1 MDEEFDYE
9 DNEATEDGA
18 IISSGEVVFAPDST
32 VNFADEDSVE
42 AFLKS
47 KDFSTSGILFER
59 RKLKDFRKEDQEKLK
74 RTFKAE
80 SPEFEFVII
89 KDTRTPQ
96 NANSQKL
103 NAIKTELENTY
114 KVASLEYKDREIV
127 NPRMAFDYASIAYP
141 VYPLESQ
148 RIAKVQNSNLI
159 ESLNN
164 FGYLASSLLIEPRIY
179 TSTPEEA
186 EAEIKEINKLFYNK
200 YKIVPSFY
208 AYLLSLLNNVEE
220 VKKSL
225 TSNQGYAVAS
235 TTAGGT
241 ALLIGLAL
249 ATPVGWIVG
258 GGLILI
264 GLFGAGPNM
273 TGLAETSGKDVA
285 LNLKRIQYAGGVPI
299 ILEKDKIIFDQ
310 ILSYN
315 KPEKADWLR
324 FSQKIGVADKINE
337 AVEVFVKDIYMQ
349 SKAFKIFQE
358 LANEITTGTTTS
370 GLLKKTKLQDFD
382 STNKDKNKLSIF
394 SSELAGSEL
403 NSFLNHILMFPAANA
418 SGPFD
423 EEDATDI
430 FEIKDGSNN
439 SSYSLELNYP
449 KVDLFYKGG
458 NENKLESDETYL
470 FSEQVKGPGK
480 TIQETYFNKNK
491 DRLREYNRKMIGF
504 LKSLFDSLVE
514 DTAVLNFNSIY
525 KIDKDLGRALGEK
538 DIFALME
545 DNAYPDI
552 LMPKDPIISK
562 VKDAGSRLSPDFYY
576 FKQKISDLSSEE
588 REKANRIL
596 RESTAFMKNMRTGVT
611 SKETEE
617 SVAYYDPNMFMNL
630 NYYNGDAITK
640 VKSSEVKN
648 NEDPDGASISGQISI
663 SSFKNLPE
671 NEIKTKVENIKAYYE
686 NEIKTKVDE
695 LNNFASPSIF
705 GDKFGIIRN
714 QSTTPVTEAENDSY
728 IHFNDD
734 LGMLKAF
741 PTFRLYLIEED
752 SIYSDRLL
760 AFDDFFYYNSVI
772 SFNVHSSREL
782 AASTATIQLQNISGL
797 LDGTRKSVL
806 RDIDLGESNL
816 TQDQEDQVPTV
827 ESVVLRK
834 GVNVQLR
841 AGYAN
846 NTNDLDVLISG
857 RVTEISY
864 SGDNMMCNIVVQ
876 SYGVELEGF
885 KYSQAGT
892 GNTSNSFYST
902 HQLLGSLL
910 LHPALKHFGR
920 VKTGKLFQTFESKIP
935 ALDFEQYTENT
946 GWSFNWTNSWLDWI
960 SDNSVML
967 TIGAVVTSFLTPSIR
982 TLAAG
987 LRSIPFIGKGV
998 ALLSKLKINPTSAI
1012 GRGIGFTVTKISNFK
1027 TGIDKLFR
1035 INKLSDDA
1043 LKVIIN
1049 LGRRSD
1055 TFLVNFIYTSSFKAG
1070 GNSAI
1075 LQARIIEVLKKA
1087 GIDTYSRITASQV
1100 RQALNTIIE
1109 TELGF
1114 LARYFGWG
1122 ASVELAALRLGTLPL
1137 ARSGSALSGI
1147 GGTIKGALVGG
1158 LRVNTLLGGTGL
1170 GIAGVILG
1178 GEIITSVI
1186 AGGFGLLKDLFTS
1199 FFNEK
1204 KRPNITKLL
1213 LSPQDD
1219 NIYCPNPSTYIKN
1232 TRDEAFVSAIFEN
1245 FRKTFS
1251 KAIYTSYKYANEG
1264 IFMGIVGNTTFGW
1277 QGWDPSSIAS
1287 DIEAKSKGIVDPRM
1301 DASRKE
1307 NEYVLTSK
1315 TAWQVLHEMTL
1326 RHPGYIYGVR
1336 PYGNSLEYRVF
1347 FGQPGQRYFRKDI
1360 SNFSI
1365 FRLNSIYEK
1374 ISQLNDQKLSL
1385 QDINILF
1392 PEESQKWSSLLS
1404 QDLTDKDS
1412 LKQAYFTSFA
1422 INEWLRKTKDRFVP
1436 FRQYHSVNSGR
1447 NLVTNNIIV
1456 SGHNVYN
1463 AVSTHYNITDSN
1475 GESAEIKGTSVWR
1488 AASNSNIPQEL
1499 LREQT
1504 IKDENIKG
1512 VAAAWRYSQG
1522 SLIYGAKNMYEGS
1535 LLILGN
1541 SKIHPWDVVILNDNV
1556 NVMYGPV
1563 EVKSVTHM
1571 FSHETGFLTDVE
1583 INALVSNIDD
1593 ETTYTSLHQY
1603 VFFEA
1608 RKKLYENFNS
1618 KVEFTN
1624 NGDAETQIKAIVSQA
1639 VDDYFEEEEGVTDL
1653 PGLDPIPTLGF
1664 GQNREDKV
1672 KKVKERLK
1680 QKFIEYY
1687 NNNNKFEPFFLNDIV
1702 SENALIP
1709 QELQEEIE
1717 SLGFRVAGTGA
1728 GIAGLSYGAEFQLA
1742 RSGIATR
1749 AFRFPGLLGAVAAGV
1764 GLYTATVGSESVRGL
1779 LSESLSSGILGKNM
1793 FRPTI
1798 LSKVDNSG
1806 VIKVHPLVK
1815 DGKALLSGGFETAR
1829 EEEKWSNV
1837 LGNIYNAV
1845 SGGYKGFIEN
1855 KQLIEAYDGTAAYAG
1870 ELPKWIEP
1878 AVEQINGSS
1887 ISITNYRPVKETP

>member
-1 MDEEFDYE
+1 MDEEFNF
-9 DNEATEDGA
+9 DNTEANESGA
-18 IISSGEVVFAPDST
+18 IVTSGEVSFAPDRDIDFT
-32 VNFADEDSVE
+32 DEDSVE
-42 AFLKS
+42 AFLKKNNFS
-47 KDFSTSGILFER
+47 IGDFELERKKFKD
-59 RKLKDFRKEDQEKLK
+59 LKDSEKERIKK
-74 RTFKAE
+74 TFNIE
-80 SPEFEFVII
+80 NPDFEFIVIRDVGDP
-89 KDTRTPQ
+89 KSL
-96 NANSQKL
+96 NSKKL
-103 NAIKTELENTY
+103 EAIKSELQRVYKVSTVEYKENTEGD
-114 KVASLEYKDREIV
+114 SPTNFSIV
-127 NPRMAFDYASIAYP
+127 FSANELKEEKIVRN
-141 VYPLESQ
+141 
-148 RIAKVQNSNLI
+148 QNSNLI

-179 TSTPEEA
+179 AKDMA
-186 EAEIKEINKLFYNK
+186 EAEKEIEEINKLFYNK

-208 AYLLSLLNNVEE
+208 SYLMGLLNNVEDADSAIFWNQAYAGA
-220 VKKSL
+220 SL
-225 TSNQGYAVAS
+225 AAGAAVTIFLVSNP
-235 TTAGGT
+235 
-241 ALLIGLAL
+241 IGW
-249 ATPVGWIVG
+249 VIG
-258 GGLILI
+258 GGLLLI
-264 GLFGAGPNM
+264 GLFGAGPNI
-273 TGLAETSGKDVA
+273 TGLAETAGKDVV
-285 LNLKRIQYAGGVPI
+285 LNLKRIQYAGGVPV
-299 ILEKDKIIFDQ
+299 ILQKDKDIFNQ
-310 ILSYN
+310 ILAYN
-315 KPEKADWLR
+315 KPEKVDWLR
-324 FSQKIGVADKINE
+324 FGQKIGAADKINE
-337 AVEVFVKDIYMQ
+337 AIEVFVKDIYMQ
-349 SKAFKIFQE
+349 SKAFRIFQE

-370 GLLKKTKLQDFD
+370 GLLKNTKLQDFD
-382 STNKDKNKLSIF
+382 STDKDKNKLSIF

-418 SGPFD
+418 RGFFD

-430 FEIKDGSNN
+430 FEIKDGGNN
-439 SSYSLELNYP
+439 SSYSLELNYRET
-449 KVDLFYKGG
+449 DLFYKGG
-458 NENKLESDETYL
+458 NGNKLVRDESYL
-470 FSEQVKGPGK
+470 FSAQVKNPGT
-480 TIQETYFNKNK
+480 TIQETYFDKNK

-525 KIDKDLGRALGEK
+525 KVDKDLGRALGEK

-596 RESTAFMKNMRTGVT
+596 SESKKFMENMRTGVT

-617 SVAYYDPNMFMNL
+617 SVAYYDPNIFMNL
-630 NYYNGDAITK
+630 NHYNGDAITK
-640 VKSSEVKN
+640 IKSSEVKN
-648 NEDPDGASISGQISI
+648 SDNQDGVAISGQISI
-663 SSFKNLPE
+663 SSFKKLSE
-671 NEIKTKVENIKAYYE
+671 NEIKTKVENIKTYYE
-686 NEIKTKVDE
+686 NEIEAKAAE
-695 LNNFASPSIF
+695 LNSFASPNIF
-705 GDKFGIIRN
+705 GDKFGIVRN
-714 QSTTPVTEAENDSY
+714 QKITPVTEPENDSY

-987 LRSIPFIGKGV
+987 LRSIPFVGKGV
-998 ALLSKLKINPTSAI
+998 TLLSKLKINPTSAI

-1027 TGIDKLFR
+1027 TGINKLFG
-1035 INKLSDDA
+1035 INKLSGDA
-1043 LKVIIN
+1043 LKVITN
-1049 LGRRSD
+1049 LGKARNDSILIKFIQTNPSYLVGARSAAQRRVIEA
-1055 TFLVNFIYTSSFKAG
+1055 LEKAG
-1070 GNSAI
+1070 FPAVSA
-1075 LQARIIEVLKKA
+1075 
-1087 GIDTYSRITASQV
+1087 TAPQI
-1100 RQALNTIIE
+1100 RQALNTVIE

-1122 ASVELAALRLGTLPL
+1122 ASAELAALRLGTLPL
-1137 ARSGSALSGI
+1137 ARAGGGLLSGI

-1158 LRVNTLLGGTGL
+1158 LRVNTLLAGTGL
-1170 GIAGVILG
+1170 GIAGAILG
-1178 GEIITSVI
+1178 GEIIAGVI
-1186 AGGFGLLKDLFTS
+1186 GFGFGLLKDLFGF

-1219 NIYCPNPSTYIKN
+1219 NIYCPDPSTYIKN
-1232 TRDEAFVSAIFEN
+1232 TRNQTFSIAIFEN

-1264 IFMGIVGNTTFGW
+1264 IFMGIVGNTAFGW

-1374 ISQLNDQKLSL
+1374 ISQLNGQQLSL

-1412 LKQAYFTSFA
+1412 LKQAYFTNFA

-1522 SLIYGAKNMYEGS
+1522 ALIYGAKNMYEGS

-1583 INALVSNIDD
+1583 VNALVSNVDD

-1624 NGDAETQIKAIVSQA
+1624 NGDAKTQIQDIVSEA
-1639 VDDYFEEEEGVTDL
+1639 VDKYFEEEEGVTDL
-1653 PGLDPIPTLGF
+1653 PGLDPIGTF
-1664 GQNREDKV
+1664 GVGQGREDKV
-1672 KKVKERLK
+1672 EEVKKRLK
-1680 QKFIEYY
+1680 EKFFQYY
-1687 NNNNKFEPFFLNDIV
+1687 EKNSKFEPFFLNDIV

-1717 SLGFRVAGTGA
+1717 SLGFRVAGVGA

-1878 AVEQINGSS
+1878 AVEEINGSS
-1887 ISITNYRPVKETP
+1887 IKITNYRPVKEIP

>member
-1 MDEEFDYE
+1 MDEEFNFDDTE
-9 DNEATEDGA
+9 VNESGA
-18 IISSGEVVFAPDST
+18 IVTSGEVSFTPDRDIDFT
-32 VNFADEDSVE
+32 DEDSVE
-42 AFLKS
+42 AFLKKNNFS
-47 KDFSTSGILFER
+47 IGDFELERKRFKD
-59 RKLKDFRKEDQEKLK
+59 LKDSEKERIKK
-74 RTFKAE
+74 TFNIE
-80 SPEFEFVII
+80 NPDFEFIVIR
-89 KDTRTPQ
+89 DVG
-96 NANSQKL
+96 NSKSLNSKKL
-103 NAIKTELENTY
+103 EAIKSELQRVY
-114 KVASLEYKDREIV
+114 KVSTVEYKESTGENSPANFSIV
-127 NPRMAFDYASIAYP
+127 FSANELKEEKIVRN
-141 VYPLESQ
+141 E
-148 RIAKVQNSNLI
+148 NSNLI

-179 TSTPEEA
+179 ASTPEEA
-186 EAEIKEINKLFYNK
+186 EKEIEEINKLFYNK

-208 AYLLSLLNNVEE
+208 SYLISLLNNVED
-220 VKKSL
+220 VDS
-225 TSNQGYAVAS
+225 TISSNQQIA
-235 TTAGGT
+235 
-241 ALLIGLAL
+241 GLA
-249 ATPVGWIVG
+249 ANAGAAAIVGAIILSNPIGWVIG
-258 GGLILI
+258 GGLLVI
-264 GLFGAGPNM
+264 GLFGAGPNI
-273 TGLAETSGKDVA
+273 TGLAETAGEDVV
-285 LNLKRIQYAGGVPI
+285 LNLKRIQYAGAVPI
-299 ILEKDKIIFDQ
+299 ILEKDKSIFNQ
-310 ILSYN
+310 ILAYN
-315 KPEKADWLR
+315 KPEEVDWLR
-324 FSQKIGVADKINE
+324 FGQKIGVADKINE

-349 SKAFKIFQE
+349 SKAFRIFQE

-370 GLLKKTKLQDFD
+370 GLLKNTKLQDFD

-418 SGPFD
+418 SGPLD

-430 FEIKDGSNN
+430 FDIKVSSNN
-439 SSYSLELNYP
+439 SPYSLELNYP

-458 NENKLESDETYL
+458 NGNKLENDNSYL
-470 FSEQVKGPGK
+470 FSAQVKSPGI

-491 DRLREYNRKMIGF
+491 DRLKEYNRKMIGF

-514 DTAVLNFNSIY
+514 DAAVLNFNSIY
-525 KIDKDLGRALGEK
+525 KVDKDLGRALGEK

-596 RESTAFMKNMRTGVT
+596 IESKRFMKDMRTGVT

-617 SVAYYDPNMFMNL
+617 SVAYYDPNIFMNL
-630 NYYNGDAITK
+630 NHYNGDALTK
-640 VKSSEVKN
+640 IKSSEVKN
-648 NEDPDGASISGQISI
+648 SEDQDGAAINGQISI
-663 SSFKNLPE
+663 SGFKNLNE
-671 NEIKTKVENIKAYYE
+671 NEIKTTVGNIKAYYE
-686 NEIKTKVDE
+686 NEIKAKAAE
-695 LNNFASPSIF
+695 LNSFASPSIF
-705 GDKFGIIRN
+705 GDKFGIVRN
-714 QSTTPVTEAENDSY
+714 QSTTPVTDPENDSY

-734 LGMLKAF
+734 SGMLKAF

-960 SDNSVML
+960 SDNSIML

-998 ALLSKLKINPTSAI
+998 TLLSKLKINPTSAI

-1027 TGIDKLFR
+1027 TGINKLFG
-1035 INKLSDDA
+1035 INKLSGDA
-1043 LKVIIN
+1043 LKVITN
-1049 LGRRSD
+1049 LGKARD
-1055 TFLVNFIYTSSFKAG
+1055 KQLLNFIKSSTLKDNRSIVQG
-1070 GNSAI
+1070 
-1075 LQARIIEVLKKA
+1075 RIIEALEKA
-1087 GIDTYSRITASQV
+1087 GFPAASATAPQI

-1109 TELGF
+1109 AELGF

-1137 ARSGSALSGI
+1137 ARSGGALLSGI

-1158 LRVNTLLGGTGL
+1158 LRVNTLLAGTGL

-1178 GEIITSVI
+1178 GEIITGVI

-1219 NIYCPNPSTYIKN
+1219 NIYCPDPSTYIKN
-1232 TRDEAFVSAIFEN
+1232 TRDETFVSAIFEN

-1264 IFMGIVGNTTFGW
+1264 IFMGIVGNTAFGW

-1374 ISQLNDQKLSL
+1374 ISQLNGQQLSL

-1412 LKQAYFTSFA
+1412 LKQAYFTNFA

-1583 INALVSNIDD
+1583 VNALVSNIDD

-1653 PGLDPIPTLGF
+1653 PGLDPF
-1664 GQNREDKV
+1664 GTFGVGQGREDKV
-1672 KKVKERLK
+1672 KEVKEKLK

-1717 SLGFRVAGTGA
+1717 SLGFRVTGVGA

-1878 AVEQINGSS
+1878 AVEDINGSN
-1887 ISITNYRPVKETP
+1887 IKITNYRPVKETL